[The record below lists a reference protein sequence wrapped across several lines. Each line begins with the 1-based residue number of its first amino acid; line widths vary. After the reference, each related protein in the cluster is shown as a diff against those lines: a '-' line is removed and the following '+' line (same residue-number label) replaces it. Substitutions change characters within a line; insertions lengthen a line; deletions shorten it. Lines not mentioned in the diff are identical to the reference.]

1 MRIARP
7 LSTVA
12 VTLLIAGCGAGSPT
26 AAPSVATSPS
36 PMASVTPSAATPIP
50 QPSSS
55 SRSASPSAEVVLAVR
70 LQGGTVTPNGDTVR
84 VKRGQTVLI
93 RFTSDTAESLHLHGY
108 DKELA
113 AKPDRTVQLSFVADQ
128 SGVFVIETHETEK
141 LVAKLIV
148 A

>member
-7 LSTVA
+7 LSTV
-12 VTLLIAGCGAGSPT
+12 GCGAGSPT
-26 AAPSVATSPS
+26 TAPSTAASPS
-36 PMASVTPSAATPIP
+36 PMASVTPSASTATPQTSP
-50 QPSSS
+50 S
-55 SRSASPSAEVVLAVR
+55 SRSASPTADVVLAVR
-70 LQGGTVTPNGDTVR
+70 LQAGTVTPNGDALH

-93 RFTSDTAESLHLHGY
+93 RFSSDTAESLHVHRY

-113 AKPDRTVQLSFVADQ
+113 AKPDQPVQLSFVADQ
-128 SGVFVIETHETEK
+128 SGVFEIETHETEK